1 MVDRLTLNFVQI
13 ANATTVATTYPAV
26 TNSGLPFGDFAPLA
40 APVPVS
46 GDIIGFPNLG
56 SLTLVYFFYDEAKA
70 EWWGGTTMAMS
81 IDPRTGTYTGSITW
95 TAQLYTALLMRTS
108 YWNQF
113 IAGITGP
120 VFKIVTSLPSPLHD
134 PGDVLWSQVCTP
146 GLGRSIAWRTGIGL
160 SSLTQMAPGEV
171 LPTDMAMPFAAA
183 IGTTQADP
191 TNFRLNGVTISPTD
205 PRFISSLLAGVGTPY
220 APPPIRFDKNT
231 PPPALPCFVLSG
243 VSPDLKANGVF
254 CLWVFIQ
261 KLGQV
266 SNYYLLGA
274 AAGPRTGHQP
284 ITMGALLA
292 RESSLKHL
300 DLELNAILTVFADR
314 LSFNIVGRYE
324 QETMSALGAFMKVY
338 TTLMKKVVGIMF
350 SA

>member
-1 MVDRLTLNFVQI
+1 MVDRLALNFVQI
-13 ANATTVATTYPAV
+13 TNATTVATTYPAV

-40 APVPVS
+40 APAPVS

-70 EWWGGTTMAMS
+70 EWWGDTTMAMA
-81 IDPRTGTYTGSITW
+81 IDARTGKYTGSITW

-120 VFKIVTSLPSPLHD
+120 VFKIVSSLPSPLHN

-146 GLGRSIAWRTGIGL
+146 GLGRSIAWTTGMGL

-171 LPTDMAMPFAAA
+171 LPTNLTMPFAAG
-183 IGTTQADP
+183 IDTTQPDP
-191 TNFRLNGVTISPTD
+191 TNYRLDGTTILPTD

-231 PPPALPCFVLSG
+231 PPPALPCFVLTG
-243 VSPDLKANGVF
+243 VSPDSKTNGIF
-254 CLWVFIQ
+254 CLWVYIQ
-261 KLGQV
+261 KFQQGT
-266 SNYYLLGA
+266 NFYLLGA
-274 AAGPRTGHQP
+274 AAGPRTGQQP
-284 ITMGALLA
+284 ITMGALVA
-292 RESSLKHL
+292 RESSLKNL
-300 DLELNAILTVFADR
+300 NLELNAILTVFADR
-314 LSFNIVGRYE
+314 LNFSIVGRYD
-324 QETMSALGAFMKVY
+324 QETMSAIGAFMKVF
-338 TTLMKKVVGIMF
+338 TTLTKKVVGIMF